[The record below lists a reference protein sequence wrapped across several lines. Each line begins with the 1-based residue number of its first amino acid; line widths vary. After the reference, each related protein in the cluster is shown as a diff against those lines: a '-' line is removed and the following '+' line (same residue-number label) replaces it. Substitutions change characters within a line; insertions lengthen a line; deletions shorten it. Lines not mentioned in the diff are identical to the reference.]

1 MAISA
6 VSTLLNN
13 EKPIGILGGTFDP
26 VHYGHLRPALDLL
39 DTLALAE
46 IRFIPSRQPPHRGR
60 PSATPQQ
67 RLTMLERAIGGQPG
81 FILDKRELHRDG
93 PSYMVD
99 TLHSLR
105 SESGARRS
113 LCLILGGD
121 AFAEL
126 ESWHRWQQLLSFA
139 HIVVQQRP
147 DNRSTLSAG
156 LNSVVEQCRLVR
168 PNELLERPS
177 GGILFQPVTQLA
189 ISATLIR
196 TLLAQGRSP
205 RYLLPESVRTYIDEH
220 GLYRT

>member
-1 MAISA
+1 MAISVA
-6 VSTLLNN
+6 STLHKD

-26 VHYGHLRPALDLL
+26 IHYGHLRPALDLL

-46 IRFIPSRQPPHRGR
+46 IRFIPSRQPPHRSR
-60 PSATPQQ
+60 PGATPQQ
-67 RLTMLERAIGGQPG
+67 RLTMLGQAIAGQSG
-81 FILDKRELHRDG
+81 FVLDERELHRDG

-105 SESGARRS
+105 REFGAQRS

-126 ESWHRWQQLLSFA
+126 ESWHRWQQLLSYA

-147 DNRSTLSAG
+147 DNQPKLSAR
-156 LNSVVEQCRLVR
+156 LSHVVKQSCLAR
-168 PNELLERPS
+168 PDELLERPC
-177 GGILFQPVTQLA
+177 GGILFQAVTQLA

-196 TLLAQGRSP
+196 TLLTQGRSP
-205 RYLLPESVRTYIDEH
+205 RYLLPDSVRTYIDDH